1 MSYGINRCPEQD
13 SNLHAS
19 QHSHLKRARLPF
31 RHLGKVSYP
40 REWVAVCGCKVREFF
55 LFCQIFWVKSFYFFV
70 WVVVRRW
77 EKVVCRR
84 GSSGRLGGEVVVMDE
99 RA

>member
-1 MSYGINRCPEQD
+1 MDAKLGSFFCFAKYFGL
-13 SNLHAS
+13 NL
-19 QHSHLKRARLPF
+19 F
-31 RHLGKVSYP
+31 
-40 REWVAVCGCKVREFF
+40 
-55 LFCQIFWVKSFYFFV
+55 IFFV